1 MPFKE
6 LHSLRSSL
14 LNELSI
20 KTLRRAPVT
29 ATLKAF
35 SFSTCLSTDMPAG
48 LTKSRCG
55 DVCPVIRFEQIHLC
69 HHKLLPELNNLRLV
83 ALGCRCLE
91 LLDTVWKD
99 LLSSQPQPLNDL
111 QHPPEQSSKSRWMVV
126 PGHCGC
132 PSAACTCLC
141 LNLCWQTLPR
151 HS

>member
-14 LNELSI
+14 LSERSI
-20 KTLRRAPVT
+20 KTLERPPVT
-29 ATLKAF
+29 ATPSAF
-35 SFSTCLSTDMPAG
+35 SLSTCLSTDMPAA

-69 HHKLLPELNNLRLV
+69 HNKLLPELINLRLV

-99 LLSSQPQPLNDL
+99 LLSGQPQPLNDL

-126 PGHCGC
+126 PGNCGC
-132 PSAACTCLC
+132 PSAAVPSLWF
-141 LNLCWQTLPR
+141 NPCWQTLP
-151 HS
+151 